1 MPDVSQMLEDF
12 KGALALSDYNTIHPS
27 FLEKILPE
35 KLNHF
40 SSFTN
45 NYLFF
50 KLQHYL
56 EKKLNL
62 KTLTPEL
69 CHHPLAF
76 LLTLEAQDCDW
87 LSKTLGAL
95 CLSHEIKR
103 VITPSEKNELIA
115 FLGENIYEFTLR
127 QGELHRPF
135 LPEVNIEPVTTPL
148 VEKINAAGHFLLEY
162 LWSQQPEALAKFF
175 MIKMNKAIAWNFS
188 HEANPTLQQHIITL
202 CKRLLSKKSSEKLC

>member
-40 SSFTN
+40 SAFTN

-76 LLTLEAQDCDW
+76 LLTLETQDCDW

-95 CLSHEIKR
+95 CLSHEIKHT
-103 VITPSEKNELIA
+103 IIQSEKTALIT
-115 FLGENIYEFTLR
+115 FLGKDIYEFILK

-135 LPEVNIEPVTTPL
+135 LPEVNIEPNTASL
-148 VEKINAAGHFLLEY
+148 VDKINAAGHFLLEY
-162 LWSQQPEALAKFF
+162 LWSQQPESLVKYFT
-175 MIKMNKAIAWNFS
+175 IKMNKAISWNFS
-188 HEANPTLQQHIITL
+188 HEVNPDLQQHIITL
-202 CKRLLSKKSSEKLC
+202 CKRLLSKKGSEKLC

>member
-40 SSFTN
+40 STFTN

-103 VITPSEKNELIA
+103 VITPSEKTELIT
-115 FLGENIYEFTLR
+115 FLGGNIYEFILK

-135 LPEVNIEPVTTPL
+135 LPEVNIEPNTASL
-148 VEKINAAGHFLLEY
+148 VDKINAAGHFLLEY

-175 MIKMNKAIAWNFS
+175 TIKMNKSIAWDFS
-188 HEANPTLQQHIITL
+188 HETNPTLQQHIITL
-202 CKRLLSKKSSEKLC
+202 CKRLLSKKGSEKLC

>member
-1 MPDVSQMLEDF
+1 MLEDF

-27 FLEKILPE
+27 FLEKTLPE
-35 KLNHF
+35 KLSHF
-40 SSFTN
+40 STFTN

-69 CHHPLAF
+69 CHHSLAF
-76 LLTLEAQDCDW
+76 LLTLSVQDCDW

-95 CLSHEIKR
+95 CLSHQIKH
-103 VITPSEKNELIA
+103 VITPSEKTDLIA
-115 FLGENIYEFTLR
+115 FLGKDIYEFILK

-135 LPEVNIEPVTTPL
+135 LPEVNIEPSTASL
-148 VEKINAAGHFLLEY
+148 VEKIKAAGHFLLEY
-162 LWSQQPEALAKFF
+162 LWCQQPERLAKFF
-175 MIKMNKAIAWNFS
+175 TLKMDKSTSWNFT
-188 HEANPTLQQHIITL
+188 HKANPNLQQHMITL
-202 CKRLLSKKSSEKLC
+202 CKRLLSKKGA